1 MVMPP
6 RIEDKELPALP
17 IQPMESKRE
26 SILPMHPV
34 EEKRE
39 SILPM
44 HPIEEKRES
53 VIPMEPVKY
62 RDEPRAPMRSM
73 NYGDRSESSTVSME
87 YRDIPES
94 PMPPMEYRNGPESP
108 TRQVQPVS
116 RMSLSNVSVD
126 TPKAS
131 FKSNIM
137 LMFSNRK
144 LLKYLYHFIGL
155 SVISFLPLIFAA
167 IALAFSDPT
176 TGAKVAIY
184 MTTLVI
190 ALISIGYS
198 GWLSYRRLCRE
209 IAPSN
214 DSEALAPGGVNMVT
228 SVADAFSP
236 EQQHYNRV
244 NNQVHNVFSF
254 NDPNNPVPPVPPLP
268 HSSMFNSPPPYP
280 HGSSAQPLSSHPSP
294 PLLPPPEL
302 LSPMSASGGPLSPLS
317 GGLPPPPSGPPPPHG
332 ALPPPPVGGPIPPSA
347 GIPPAPPLPTGSIQ
361 MPEPVHHNDF
371 NGNWRTSDPPRSAD
385 SAHGHIDNGDR
396 FYSFETVKVQPNKSQ
411 GYAQNRDLDQ
421 GPYAD
426 DYYNKELPQRPTLVP
441 AGQLSGSEISD
452 AGLRKKYQQQSAN
465 GTVVSSSPDFNL
477 GSQPH
482 SKTKDGYD
490 GNWDNNTSASNTHV
504 AQDSRQYSR
513 ARGESVYGQ
522 AQNTKDNKAPAAS
535 SIDDLVETM
544 LESFMDSSHTST
556 HVSRPPA
563 PPIPIPPLMQSI
575 NGNDAATKNEQQKKE
590 DAKRK
595 MLLEMKNDGNHTETD
610 DDDFLD
616 SDSDGAG
623 SLELSPDE
631 GQKPGEQDAQRA
643 KWKPAS
649 VNFDNIAAH
658 IAEAL
663 NKPDA
668 PKHMLGDLH
677 IDNSSIRESFS
688 IKVRTPDVSPRRA
701 EQITTP
707 PAKRAVV
714 HTREK
719 APKQA
724 EMESASTSPTTDGN
738 DRF

>member
-26 SILPMHPV
+26 SILPMHPI

-53 VIPMEPVKY
+53 VIPMEPMEY
-62 RDEPRAPMRSM
+62 RDEPRAPMRSI
-73 NYGDRSESSTVSME
+73 NYGDRSESSTGSME
-87 YRDIPES
+87 YRDGPES
-94 PMPPMEYRNGPESP
+94 PMPPMNYRSRPESL

-126 TPKAS
+126 NPKTS

-137 LMFSNRK
+137 LMFSDRK
-144 LLKYLYHFIGL
+144 LLKYLYHFIVL
-155 SVISFLPLIFAA
+155 STISFLPLIFAA

-198 GWLSYRRLCRE
+198 GWLSYRRLCRA

-214 DSEALAPGGVNMVT
+214 ESEALAPGGVNMVA
-228 SVADAFSP
+228 SVADAFRP
-236 EQQHYNRV
+236 EQQHYNHV
-244 NNQVHNVFSF
+244 NNQVHNVFSL
-254 NDPNNPVPPVPPLP
+254 NDPDNPVPPVPPLP
-268 HSSMFNSPPPYP
+268 HSSMFNSPPPYQ
-280 HGSSAQPLSSHPSP
+280 HGSTAQPLSSHPSP
-294 PLLPPPEL
+294 PLLPSPEL
-302 LSPMSASGGPLSPLS
+302 LSPMSASGDPLSPPS
-317 GGLPPPPSGPPPPHG
+317 GGLPPPPSGPPPPPPHG
-332 ALPPPPVGGPIPPSA
+332 GLPPSV
-347 GIPPAPPLPTGSIQ
+347 GIPPAPPLPTGSVRI
-361 MPEPVHHNDF
+361 PEPVHHNDS
-371 NGNWRTSDPPRSAD
+371 NGNWRTSDPLRSAD

-411 GYAQNRDLDQ
+411 GYGQNRELDR
-421 GPYAD
+421 GSYAN

-452 AGLRKKYQQQSAN
+452 AGLRKKYQQHSAN
-465 GTVVSSSPDFNL
+465 GTVVSSSSDVNL
-477 GSQPH
+477 DAQPH
-482 SKTKDGYD
+482 SKAKDYYN

-522 AQNTKDNKAPAAS
+522 VQDTKDNKAPAAS
-535 SIDDLVETM
+535 SIDDLVESM
-544 LESFMDSSHTST
+544 LESFIDSSNPST

-563 PPIPIPPLMQSI
+563 PPIPIPSLMRSI
-575 NGNDAATKNEQQKKE
+575 NGNDAAAQNEQQKKE

-595 MLLEMKNDGNHTETD
+595 MLSEMKTEQNYADTD

-668 PKHMLGDLH
+668 PKNMLGDLH
-677 IDNSSIRESFS
+677 IDNSSIRDSFS

-714 HTREK
+714 HTRDKE
-719 APKQA
+719 PKHT
-724 EMESASTSPTTDGN
+724 EIESASTSPTTDGN
-738 DRF
+738 NRL